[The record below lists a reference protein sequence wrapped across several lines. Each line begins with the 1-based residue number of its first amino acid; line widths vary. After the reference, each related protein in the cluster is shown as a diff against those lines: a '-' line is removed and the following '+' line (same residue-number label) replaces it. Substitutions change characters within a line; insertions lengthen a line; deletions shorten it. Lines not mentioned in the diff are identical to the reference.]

1 MKKLILSVVITL
13 TALSGCKSGAGDPKS
28 ILMSFM
34 EALEK
39 RDINTAKKYATKD
52 SEAMLG
58 MMEMAMKMAPDSSRD
73 NSFDKDKMEFSDA
86 TITGDKA
93 TVPVK
98 DKTSGETTVFTLK
111 KEGSDW
117 KVAFDKA
124 TMTQMGQDKMK
135 GMNNMDMDMN
145 DSIEDNMNDD
155 MNKMESDSMNIM
167 NQTDTI

>member
-1 MKKLILSVVITL
+1 MSRVILSVAIAL
-13 TALSGCKSGAGDPKS
+13 IALSGCKSGAGDPES
-28 ILMSFM
+28 VLRSFM
-34 EALEK
+34 EAIGN

-52 SEAMLG
+52 SEAMLS
-58 MMEMAMKMAPDSSRD
+58 MMEMALKMDPDSSS
-73 NSFDKDKMEFSDA
+73 NSSFNTDKMEFSDA

-124 TMTQMGQDKMK
+124 TMTQMGQNKMK
-135 GMNNMDMDMN
+135 GMNDMPMN
-145 DSIEDNMNDD
+145 DSTDDNSDD
-155 MNKMESDSMNIM
+155 DINKMGSDSMNLM